1 MENKKI
7 NVIEAGIVVCALLL
21 TELFEMVITFLLPAV
36 GELVKWIVNIAI
48 WIPIQFWL
56 RIKGMRQDYY
66 AIAAVVEFIPFINA
80 LPIKT
85 VALLVTIYIHNKI
98 K

>member
-1 MENKKI
+1 MEDKKI
-7 NVIEAGIVVCALLL
+7 NIVEAGVVVCALLL
-21 TELFEMVITFLLPAV
+21 TELFEMAITFLLPAV
-36 GELVKWIVNIAI
+36 GELIKWMTNIVI

-66 AIAAVVEFIPFINA
+66 AAASLVEFIPFLNA

-85 VALLVTIYIHNKI
+85 AALLITIYIHNKVR
-98 K
+98 